1 MSEEINKPLYSR
13 IQEYIAELIL
23 SGKLAPDTKIQSER
37 DFSEELGVSRM
48 TVRRALTEL
57 VNEGLLERKHGSGTY
72 VAKPKVTYESL
83 ELVNYVQ
90 ALRSRNIAAASQLL
104 EFDEIV
110 ASRRLAETLNIEIG
124 NPIYRIAILRF
135 ANRVPVILERDFI
148 PCTLCPKLE
157 EWDLEKSTVY
167 DLLTDI
173 YHINPGRSSQT
184 VEAVVA
190 AEPVTQQ
197 LRVSE
202 GFPLLM
208 LSRVI
213 YGKELQ
219 TPIIFSQ
226 DLLRSDYARIHTD
239 AQIEE
244 LNTGVENP
252 SRKEGPSEI
261 STSQPERMQVDLSE
275 NKFERSK

>member
-1 MSEEINKPLYSR
+1 MSEELNKPLYSR

-37 DFSEELGVSRM
+37 DFSEDLGVSRM
-48 TVRRALTEL
+48 TVRRAITEL

-72 VAKPKVTYESL
+72 VAKPKVTYESR
-83 ELVNYVQ
+83 ELVDYVQ
-90 ALRSRNIAAASQLL
+90 ALQTRNIAAASQLL
-104 EFDEIV
+104 EFDEMV
-110 ASRRLAETLNIEIG
+110 ASRRLAETLKIEIG
-124 NPIYRIAILRF
+124 NPIYRIALLRF
-135 ANRVPVILERDFI
+135 ANRVPVILERVFI
-148 PCTLCPKLE
+148 PCTLCPNLE

-167 DLLTDI
+167 DLLTDV
-173 YHINPGRSSQT
+173 YHINPWRTSQT

-202 GFPLLM
+202 GFPLLL

-213 YGKELQ
+213 YGKEIQ
-219 TPIIFSQ
+219 NPVVFSQ

-244 LNTGVENP
+244 FNTVEENAEG
-252 SRKEGPSEI
+252 KEGHGGTPV
-261 STSQPERMQVDLSE
+261 TQLVRM
-275 NKFERSK
+275 